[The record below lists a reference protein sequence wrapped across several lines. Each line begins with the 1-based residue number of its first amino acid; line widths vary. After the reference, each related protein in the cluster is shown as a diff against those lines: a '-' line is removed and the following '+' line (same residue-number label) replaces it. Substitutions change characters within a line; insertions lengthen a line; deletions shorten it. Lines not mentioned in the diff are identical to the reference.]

1 MTHNDLVGYIKG
13 RDWSFDWEG
22 NKFMSY
28 LPPST
33 LGFSDDFKLYIP
45 KDEKAPDYQQVL
57 DDTIDFVARIYQM
70 ESAEI
75 LSSMNGSNGENVELS
90 DEGVVEIGVE
100 S

>member
-1 MTHNDLVGYIKG
+1 MTHNDLAYYVKNKG
-13 RDWSFDWEG
+13 WSFYKE
-22 NKFMSY
+22 SERY
-28 LPPST
+28 LLYAPPET
-33 LGFSDDFKLYIP
+33 LEMADNFKLFIP
-45 KDEKAPDYQQVL
+45 NNEEIADYQEML